1 MQKRKI
7 KFFTQSTKGRERKNW
22 ELCTSHLSFISVG
35 LPVRPLVWHIL
46 GVIIVSLSG
55 ISGWPPTPGNT
66 TSTQAVWQ
74 PSQLRILT
82 RSPPLS
88 LFPSLYASH
97 SARFS
102 YNNILIPLIH
112 ATLAAKPNKLK
123 AAARARRLR
132 GLLNVACCCWTLP
145 AFRRAHFLGFSHLLT
160 PSSRLL
166 PGIHG
171 WVRVCLG
178 FACVR
183 KSLIISSA
191 YLLYSALVDSF

>member
-1 MQKRKI
+1 M
-7 KFFTQSTKGRERKNW
+7 
-22 ELCTSHLSFISVG
+22 
-35 LPVRPLVWHIL
+35 
-46 GVIIVSLSG
+46 IIVSLSG

-82 RSPPLS
+82 RSPALS
-88 LFPSLYASH
+88 FSLSASH

-132 GLLNVACCCWTLP
+132 GLLNVARCCCCCCWTLP

-160 PSSRLL
+160 PPPVCCPGFMAESGSAWAL
-166 PGIHG
+166 P
-171 WVRVCLG
+171 VC
-178 FACVR
+178 VNH
-183 KSLIISSA
+183 
-191 YLLYSALVDSF
+191 